1 MEIKALCQTLS
12 KAFDMSKATFTRSG
26 ASSARQRRVRRCR
39 DADDCESAHD
49 ASSKRTT
56 LQHQMPV
63 SGKMSSEEED
73 VFLCYVNKYR
83 KRKRAKRRFW
93 VHPYLKI
100 NNDKRLFI
108 AAKQMTESDDKFR
121 SFYRMSKAT
130 FNELLQIVAPL
141 IQKQNTNMRECVSP
155 EERIMI
161 TLR

>member
-1 MEIKALCQTLS
+1 MCVCTRCVFKAYDTAAPDEE
-12 KAFDMSKATFTRSG
+12 K
-26 ASSARQRRVRRCR
+26 V
-39 DADDCESAHD
+39 
-49 ASSKRTT
+49 
-56 LQHQMPV
+56 PV

-155 EERIMI
+155 AERIMI

>member
-1 MEIKALCQTLS
+1 
-12 KAFDMSKATFTRSG
+12 
-26 ASSARQRRVRRCR
+26 
-39 DADDCESAHD
+39 
-49 ASSKRTT
+49 
-56 LQHQMPV
+56 MPV

-93 VHPYLKI
+93 VHPYLKN